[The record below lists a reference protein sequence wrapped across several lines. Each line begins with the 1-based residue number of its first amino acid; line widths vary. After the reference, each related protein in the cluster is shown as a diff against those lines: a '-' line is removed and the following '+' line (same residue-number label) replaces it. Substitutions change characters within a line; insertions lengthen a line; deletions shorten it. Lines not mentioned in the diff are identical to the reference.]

1 MRALVVVQGI
11 SKKHGYLAKELY
23 EEAAGTIVKAYDV
36 IAPVNT
42 DQFFAKISNIP
53 SKILGPVLSDV
64 WNYYTNGKAR
74 REACREVR
82 KTITELQSKG
92 FEVDILAHS
101 LGTVITLCSGGNSPA
116 RAVSVVNVYLLAC
129 PLGIGNLFARMKTNG
144 HTERYSNNF
153 VCKNLFY
160 FWSEKDYVSKILKGR
175 TLDILKARSVN
186 PPITHHTGTDHAS
199 SEYLE
204 CLVSEMFNRP

>member
-23 EEAAGTIVKAYDV
+23 EGLDSKIIKSYDV

-53 SKILGPVLSDV
+53 SKILGSVLSDV

-116 RAVSVVNVYLLAC
+116 RAISVNNVYLLGS

-153 VCKNLFY
+153 DAKKIFY
-160 FWSEKDYVSKILKGR
+160 LWSEKDYVSKILKGR
-175 TLDILKARSVN
+175 TLDILKARSVES
-186 PPITHHTGTDHAS
+186 PVTYHTDTNHAS
-199 SEYLE
+199 SEYLDS
-204 CLVSEMFNRP
+204 LVSEIF